1 MNSCRVAYSIPTH
14 KKCTIH
20 HTYQQHYLEH
30 LLDHQTFEIPHK
42 RYQPS
47 NLYNTCPVN
56 LPYFKSP
63 TDLVGHYG
71 PKQTSKHLFPF
82 SIYSPAL
89 NCATCKTLLVQEGE
103 MKDSNKTAST
113 THKCFLVSSISGF
126 GVLAT
131 EV

>member
-1 MNSCRVAYSIPTH
+1 MNPCRVAYSIPTH

-30 LLDHQTFEIPHK
+30 LLKSRINDTSP
-42 RYQPS
+42 
-47 NLYNTCPVN
+47 LYNTCPVN

-103 MKDSNKTAST
+103 IKDSNKTAST
-113 THKCFLVSSISGF
+113 THKCFLESLISGF
-126 GVLAT
+126 AVLAT